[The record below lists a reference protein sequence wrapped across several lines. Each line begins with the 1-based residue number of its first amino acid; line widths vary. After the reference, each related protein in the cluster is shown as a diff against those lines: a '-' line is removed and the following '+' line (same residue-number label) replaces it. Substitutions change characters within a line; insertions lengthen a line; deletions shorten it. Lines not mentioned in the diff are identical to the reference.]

1 MNQRSST
8 LFSDRFWETLFLIE
22 QFFWQQREGDFNA
35 GYVDSG
41 FFWWARAD
49 AYKHQFWHAR
59 GKWAR
64 YSKTIRSWGR
74 HQSIWGHRNCLWSWQ
89 QLFECSPCVKDCRSV
104 RGMIAHFQLYGV
116 VVGLY
121 QRFFYVYQDLT
132 PNLWVGR
139 QILSRCNHDLSS
151 NGAKFFWVSP
161 ADEISE
167 EERSQGCLQ
176 GLPEELNN
184 HH

>member
-8 LFSDRFWETLFLIE
+8 LLVTNFEIHFFFIQ
-22 QFFWQQREGDFNA
+22 QFFFDNREGGGIERRICGQRFA
-35 GYVDSG
+35 CV
-41 FFWWARAD
+41 D
-49 AYKHQFWHAR
+49 AYKQQFWHAR
-59 GKWAR
+59 GKSAR
-64 YSKTIRSWGR
+64 HSKTIRSWGR

-104 RGMIAHFQLYGV
+104 RGMITHFSTLWGGGWV
-116 VVGLY
+116 ISKV
-121 QRFFYVYQDLT
+121 FYLSQELT

-139 QILSRCNHDLSS
+139 QILSRCNHYLSA
-151 NGAKFFWVSP
+151 NGAKFFWVCP

-167 EERSQGCLQ
+167 EERSQRCLQ
-176 GLPEELNN
+176 ALPEELNN